1 MSPLLWTALWGLG
14 MGVQTGAGDSLEAA
28 KRYFEA
34 GSQAYRQSRYD
45 AAIAAFEAA
54 YDLAPRPALAFSMG
68 QAYRLQYFLDRDPG
82 KLVRAV
88 ELYKRYLAEDPD
100 GRRREDAVDH
110 LSTLEPIVLRMEQE
124 RRLSELEA
132 ESARRTQLMVAT
144 GVEGARA
151 AIDGGPPETAP
162 LVAEVGPGEHEVRV
176 EASGYASRTVRIRAV
191 EGRLVVVDGN
201 LQALP
206 GQLRITGARGAQVSV
221 GGRPVGK
228 TPLDGP
234 ISLEAGRHFV
244 TVEKRGAV
252 PVARDVRLERGG
264 EQTVRVDLHPTRQ
277 RRWAWG
283 VLGLSTALAA
293 AGGVSLGVTL
303 SAESDAQGLT
313 DRLQSSGLT
322 AAEARELDD
331 AIARRDDFRVA
342 SAVLLGTAGV
352 AAATGLLL
360 FLFDRPPVPSA
371 PAQPGPETPDAPSG
385 PRMEL
390 GLGPTTATWTA
401 RF

>member
-1 MSPLLWTALWGLG
+1 
-14 MGVQTGAGDSLEAA
+14 
-28 KRYFEA
+28 
-34 GSQAYRQSRYD
+34 
-45 AAIAAFEAA
+45 
-54 YDLAPRPALAFSMG
+54 
-68 QAYRLQYFLDRDPG
+68 
-82 KLVRAV
+82 
-88 ELYKRYLAEDPD
+88 
-100 GRRREDAVDH
+100 
-110 LSTLEPIVLRMEQE
+110 MEQE

-371 PAQPGPETPDAPSG
+371 PAQPGPETPDAPSR